1 MMRSLMGLI
10 NLENEHDFL
19 EELTYFRN
27 GASVPFAGRYRLID
41 FSISNMVNSG
51 VDELALF
58 VNQKYRSL
66 LDHLENGENFGLND
80 KQSRLF
86 VLPPDWHDPTDISR
100 GDLRHFHNNRDFFSR
115 SKATDVIISGSQ
127 FIANVNYKDAF
138 KYHVETDA
146 DITLI
151 GEVENELQE
160 MHSPVQRI
168 NEENGRVT
176 FLNHDQSNPHLFT
189 GVYIIKKEK
198 LMDILNFCIGNYK
211 DNFFIQGIQ
220 ERLGELDVR
229 VYDIDTRS
237 FYISSLKTFY
247 HSNLAILNP
256 VIYKDIFMQECR
268 VRTKI
273 SNQPPTKYKEDCTVK
288 NSIVA
293 NGCVID
299 GTIENSIL
307 YRGAT
312 VGKGAV
318 IKNSIIMTNS
328 KIGENVVLENVIL
341 DKDVTINDGQRL
353 AGSNDKPFVVAKR
366 QTI

>member
-1 MMRSLMGLI
+1 MRSLMGLI

-66 LDHLENGENFGLND
+66 LDHLENGEHFGLND
-80 KQSRLF
+80 KHSRLF

-100 GDLRHFHNNRDFFSR
+100 GDLRHFHNNHDFFSR

-127 FIANVNYKDAF
+127 FIANVNYKDAY
-138 KYHVETDA
+138 KYHVESDA

-151 GEVENELQE
+151 AENKDQLQE
-160 MHSPVQRI
+160 MHGPVLRI
-168 NEENGRVT
+168 NEESGKVT
-176 FLNHDQSNPHLFT
+176 FLNHEQSNQHLFT

-198 LMDILNFCIGNYK
+198 LMDIISFCIDNYK
-211 DNFFIQGIQ
+211 DTFFLHGIQ
-220 ERLGELDVR
+220 ERLDELNVRFYDVS
-229 VYDIDTRS
+229 TRS
-237 FYISSLKTFY
+237 FYINSLKTFY
-247 HSNLAILNP
+247 HSNMAVLDP
-256 VIYKDIFMQECR
+256 EIYKELFMQECR
-268 VRTKI
+268 VRTKT
-273 SNQPPTKYKEDCTVK
+273 SNQPPTKYLDDCVVK
-288 NSIVA
+288 NAIVA

-299 GTIENSIL
+299 GCVENSIL
-307 YRGAT
+307 YRGAQ
-312 VGKGAV
+312 VAKGAV

-328 KIGENVVLENVIL
+328 RIGENVVLENVIL
-341 DKDVTINDGQRL
+341 DKDVTINDGQHLR
-353 AGSNDKPFVVAKR
+353 GSGDKPFVVAKR